1 MPTYGLRGA
10 QSEEPRHRLDR
21 LHSPDCA
28 APSVLQLVPMFR
40 HDFSRGS
47 RSADHEW
54 GQHPTNILLG
64 AAIIKWGAP
73 KWPPNHHG
81 LTPTLQN
88 EMR

>member
-1 MPTYGLRGA
+1 MTAKL
-10 QSEEPRHRLDR
+10 LV
-21 LHSPDCA
+21 SPDCA
-28 APSVLQLVPMFR
+28 APSVLQLVTMFQ

-73 KWPPNHHG
+73 KWLPNHHG

-88 EMR
+88 EML